1 MNKWKR
7 NVRLRTV
14 HSVQPICR
22 LTQRESTQIK
32 RNTSSISL
40 TRQQYAALQLIR
52 KIGSSKTREKKQKIT
67 TILKKNKYNNVEAGR
82 NSRFLRRHAKA
93 GIIVCAQTRRTR
105 AWEHRLPLAAACL
118 QKFRRLEITKDLF
131 EKSLR
136 GLSRRIFVL
145 LQFEYAATRLCS
157 GCADTGKN
165 IPSSKKKQE
174 KKNIVI
180 DSILLL
186 ALHRVRSI

>member
-1 MNKWKR
+1 MG
-7 NVRLRTV
+7 VRK
-14 HSVQPICR
+14 P
-22 LTQRESTQIK
+22 EK
-32 RNTSSISL
+32 
-40 TRQQYAALQLIR
+40 
-52 KIGSSKTREKKQKIT
+52 KKKKQKIT
-67 TILKKNKYNNVEAGR
+67 TILKKKNNNVDAGR
-82 NSRFLRRHAKA
+82 NSRFLRRHATA

-165 IPSSKKKQE
+165 IPSSEKKKKQE
-174 KKNIVI
+174 KKTIVI